1 VDKGKRITVLPYQVI
16 QLAIVNAESES
27 SVGLLD
33 KEDRRRKRRL
43 AWLDKAPLEVFF
55 KETLDLL

>member
-1 VDKGKRITVLPYQVI
+1 VDKGKRITVLPCQVI

-33 KEDRRRKRRL
+33 KEDRGRERGL